1 MSAACVLGAALAI
14 AVSHAA
20 AAQSPQA
27 ELRGDVL
34 GPRPYS
40 VQAGAGMVLPLGYY
54 VRASADAGYAPSA
67 NASLVA
73 NHWRGD
79 LLARFTL
86 DPFREERWGLSLGG
100 GLSFRRHAYL
110 AAVVDLEGPEMHG
123 VLPALQ
129 VGLSGGVRAALVI
142 RRAVKG
148 RR

>member
-1 MSAACVLGAALAI
+1 VSAACVFATALAVV
-14 AVSHAA
+14 AAHAA

-27 ELRGDVL
+27 EVRGDVL

-40 VQAGAGMVLPLGYY
+40 VQAGVGLIVPLGYY

-73 NHWRGD
+73 DHWRGD

-86 DPFREERWGLSLGG
+86 DPFREERCGLSLGG
-100 GLSFRRHAYL
+100 GLSFRRHTFL
-110 AAVVDLEGPEMHG
+110 AAVVDLEGPETHG
-123 VLPALQ
+123 MLPALQ
-129 VGLSGGVRAALVI
+129 VGLSGGIRGALI
-142 RRAVKG
+142 LRRAVKG